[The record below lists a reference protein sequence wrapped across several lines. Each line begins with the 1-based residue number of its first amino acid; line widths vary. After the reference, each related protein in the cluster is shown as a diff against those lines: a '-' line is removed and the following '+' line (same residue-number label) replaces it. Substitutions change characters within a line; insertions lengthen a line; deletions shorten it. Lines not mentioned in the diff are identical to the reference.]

1 MRDSLDRFYT
11 PQSSAEY
18 CINTIENIKDYDLII
33 EPSAGSGSF
42 SNLIPECLAYDIASQ
57 NDTIITQDYLE
68 LKELPEH
75 NKMLIIGNPPFDT
88 RSTLAKKFIKHSI
101 NLGAS
106 TIAFILPQTFKKYTN
121 QTMFN
126 SDWRLVTVS
135 NIPDDNFLLEETTI
149 HIPCSF
155 FVWTKLQDYKP
166 LTNLRDIKQPPAQE
180 FTFLPRED
188 NRADFTINGN
198 NGKTKN
204 ISDITN
210 SKAEHYIKVNPEY
223 NVDTIRKQLDT
234 IDFEIVSSVNG
245 GVAWLGQNDILRHW
259 HNRN

>member
-1 MRDSLDRFYT
+1 
-11 PQSSAEY
+11 
-18 CINTIENIKDYDLII
+18 
-33 EPSAGSGSF
+33 
-42 SNLIPECLAYDIASQ
+42 
-57 NDTIITQDYLE
+57 
-68 LKELPEH
+68 
-75 NKMLIIGNPPFDT
+75 
-88 RSTLAKKFIKHSI
+88 
-101 NLGAS
+101 
-106 TIAFILPQTFKKYTN
+106 
-121 QTMFN
+121 MFN

-155 FVWTKLQDYKP
+155 FVWTKIEDYKP
-166 LTNLRDIKQPPAQE
+166 LTNLRDIKQSPAQE

-210 SKAEHYIKVNPEY
+210 SKEEHYIKVDPKY